1 MSLLLSTKAQV
12 KPREEH
18 RDRVRGIQATLSITR
33 AFLGHSCSV
42 TEVGELFQAR
52 DSCTKASEAGKPLGW
67 FSKEHKGYG

>member
-18 RDRVRGIQATLSITR
+18 RDRVRGIQATLSCFSGALVQCDR
-33 AFLGHSCSV
+33 S
-42 TEVGELFQAR
+42 GELFQAR
-52 DSCTKASEAGKPLGW
+52 GSCAKAPEAGKPLGW